1 MEIHHIALLLVGGF
15 VAGIINT
22 LAGGGSLITVPLL
35 VFLGLPGT
43 FANGT
48 NRIGVLL
55 QSIVGALRFRA
66 EGVSGFRDSVPV
78 LLPLVGGSL
87 IGAIG
92 VSRLTD
98 ATFERMFGIVM
109 LLLLVPVLRSTA
121 GAAGDSAAPRQ
132 PWGPTMSAAVFFV
145 IGIYGGAVQAGVG
158 ILLVLAL
165 ARSGYDL
172 VKANSIKLVVV
183 AAFTVAAVA
192 VFVWEGQVVWA
203 PALLLAVATSL
214 GAIVGAR
221 MAVRGGEKVIRPF
234 LVASVVALAGKMLG
248 LY

>member
-1 MEIHHIALLLVGGF
+1 MRCY
-15 VAGIINT
+15 
-22 LAGGGSLITVPLL
+22 P
-35 VFLGLPGT
+35 
-43 FANGT
+43 
-48 NRIGVLL
+48 
-55 QSIVGALRFRA
+55 
-66 EGVSGFRDSVPV
+66 
-78 LLPLVGGSL
+78 
-87 IGAIG
+87 
-92 VSRLTD
+92 
-98 ATFERMFGIVM
+98 
-109 LLLLVPVLRSTA
+109 
-121 GAAGDSAAPRQ
+121 
-132 PWGPTMSAAVFFV
+132 AAV
-145 IGIYGGAVQAGVG
+145 
-158 ILLVLAL
+158 LVLAL